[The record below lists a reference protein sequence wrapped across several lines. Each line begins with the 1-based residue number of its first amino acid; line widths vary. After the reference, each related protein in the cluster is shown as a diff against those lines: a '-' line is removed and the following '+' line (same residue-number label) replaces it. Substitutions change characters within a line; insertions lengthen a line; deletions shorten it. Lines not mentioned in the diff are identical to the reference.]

1 MARALTVKV
10 ATPKIINALETKL
23 AQIELDYSNQGEAEA
38 GYQLAY
44 EKYKTDLQNY
54 ALKHIALATNFRAAE
69 RNYNGKC
76 VNIDYDVPRELEGF
90 PTEPK
95 RDFVQMAEYE
105 YRNAKEE
112 ITNALNILKMTED
125 EFVNASTMK
134 AIAQY
139 L

>member
-23 AQIELDYSNQGEAEA
+23 AQIESDYVNQETLEAQ
-38 GYQLAY
+38 YQESYTNYRTA
-44 EKYKTDLQNY
+44 LQNY
-54 ALKHIALATNFRAAE
+54 ALKHIAIATNFRVAE

-76 VNIDYDVPRELEGF
+76 VNIDFDVPQNLEGF
-90 PTEPK
+90 PIEPNREFK
-95 RDFVQMAEYE
+95 TMAGYEYE
-105 YRNAKEE
+105 NAKSE
-112 ITNALNILKMTED
+112 ITNALSILKMTDD
-125 EFVNASTMK
+125 EYVNASTMK

>member
-23 AQIELDYSNQGEAEA
+23 AQIESDYTNQETLEAQYQEA
-38 GYQLAY
+38 RKAY
-44 EKYKTDLQNY
+44 VDSLTAY
-54 ALKHIALATNFRAAE
+54 ALKHIALATNFRVAE

-76 VNIDYDVPRELEGF
+76 VNIDFDVPQNLEGF
-90 PTEPK
+90 PTEPNREFK
-95 RDFVQMAEYE
+95 TMAGYEYE
-105 YRNAKEE
+105 NAKSE
-112 ITNALNILKMTED
+112 ITNALSILKMTDD
-125 EFVNASTMK
+125 EYVNASTMK

>member
-23 AQIELDYSNQGEAEA
+23 AKIEKDYLGQTESEAKFQEDWKA
-38 GYQLAY
+38 YQDALTAY
-44 EKYKTDLQNY
+44 AIVNISKAE
-54 ALKHIALATNFRAAE
+54 NFRTSY
-69 RNYNGKC
+69 RSWNSKI
-76 VNIDYDVPRELEGF
+76 NIDYDVPTGLEGC
-90 PTEPK
+90 PDEPK
-95 RDFVQMAEYE
+95 RDFTTMAEYE

-134 AIAQY
+134 AIASY

>member
-23 AQIELDYSNQGEAEA
+23 SKIEKDYLGQTENEAKFQEDWKA
-38 GYQLAY
+38 YQDALTAY
-44 EKYKTDLQNY
+44 
-54 ALKHIALATNFRAAE
+54 AIANISKAENFRT
-69 RNYNGKC
+69 NYRSWQGKI
-76 VNIDYDVPRELEGF
+76 NIDYDVPTGLESF
-90 PTEPK
+90 PDEPK

-112 ITNALNILKMTED
+112 ITNALNILKMTDD

-134 AIAQY
+134 AIASY

>member
-23 AQIELDYSNQGEAEA
+23 AQIESDYTNQETLEA

-44 EKYKTDLQNY
+44 EKYRTDLQNY
-54 ALKHIALATNFRAAE
+54 ALKHIALATNFRVAE

-76 VNIDYDVPRELEGF
+76 VNIDFDVPQNLEGF

-95 RDFVQMAEYE
+95 RDFTQMAEWQYE
-105 YRNAKEE
+105 NTKSE
-112 ITNALNILKMTED
+112 ITNALSILKMTDD
-125 EFVNASTMK
+125 EYVNASTMK

>member
-23 AQIELDYSNQGEAEA
+23 AQIESDYTNQETLEAQ
-38 GYQLAY
+38 YQLAY
-44 EKYKTDLQNY
+44 EKYRTDLQNY
-54 ALKHIALATNFRAAE
+54 ALKHIALATNFRVAE

-76 VNIDYDVPRELEGF
+76 VNIDYDVPRDLEGF

-95 RDFVQMAEYE
+95 RDFTTMAEYQYE
-105 YRNAKEE
+105 NTKSE
-112 ITNALNILKMTED
+112 ITNALSILKMTDD
-125 EFVNASTMK
+125 EYVNASTMK